1 MLSAM
6 LRFFVLYSP
15 RHCETPQDRRIC
27 SLPDVLE
34 AFAARG
40 ADCARGARVIHN
52 CIIALASPISASMRS
67 TRWIWDQYSA
77 QSDSFQAQAWRYSS
91 TVKMA
96 FMHSRSRIMTIFK
109 HRRGSQTLTVLQ
121 FSRSAPVR
129 SGAAASVQAA
139 PVPTSSQLEVY
150 KVAAPVTNL
159 SQKLWKARIAL
170 ALIPDSSDSSSS
182 GRRGCEDSK
191 DL

>member
-1 MLSAM
+1 MSWRLWQQSQQ
-6 LRFFVLYSP
+6 
-15 RHCETPQDRRIC
+15 H
-27 SLPDVLE
+27 
-34 AFAARG
+34 AFNSVDWQSKAI
-40 ADCARGARVIHN
+40 VQQSST
-52 CIIALASPISASMRS
+52 IALASPTSASNEKHH
-67 TRWIWDQYSA
+67 WIRDQYSA
-77 QSDSFQAQAWRYSS
+77 QSDSIQAQAWRYSS

-96 FMHSRSRIMTIFK
+96 FMRSRSRIMTIFK

-139 PVPTSSQLEVY
+139 PVPTSSHLEVY

-159 SQKLWKARIAL
+159 SQKLRKARIAL

-182 GRRGCEDSK
+182 GAEDSK